1 MSSIQIEALMDWQ
14 IWAAQE
20 GDVSLVQGTDMDYDH
35 LSKTTLWE
43 YTKDISEELLIPIDP
58 KGVTAETVDDFGNP
72 ITVTYKRK
80 DEYKKDMIEWEKYH
94 LERYVWTHRGPRH
107 SRLIQLAFHDCLRY
121 SDGTGGCDGCI
132 NWSEMGMAP
141 PDLIKDGFKEE
152 DDEADE
158 DEETCKIKILNVTK
172 TNLSF

>member
-1 MSSIQIEALMDWQ
+1 MDWQ
-14 IWAAQE
+14 IRAAQV
-20 GDVSLVQGTDMDYDH
+20 GDVSLVEDTDMAYET
-35 LSKTTLWE
+35 LQETTLWE
-43 YTKDISEELLIPIDP
+43 HTKDIDEKLLIPM
-58 KGVTAETVDDFGNP
+58 KEEYVTAETVDDFGNP

-80 DEYKKDMIEWEKYH
+80 DQYKKDIVSWEQFH

-132 NWSEMGMAP
+132 NWSEMGMTP

-158 DEETCKIKILNVTK
+158 DEDSCKTLFDF
-172 TNLSF
+172 LSGL